1 MTRFTVFG
9 APATKGSTVSFV
21 GDRGQVVTKADCD
34 HLAAWTQAVG
44 WAARSAGMKLATGDT
59 PVHVRADFQLA
70 KPKSVKR
77 QQPTVRPDLDKL
89 SRALLDALAGIAYEN
104 DAQVTELTV
113 AKRYADTAQT
123 VVIIQQ
129 G

>member
-9 APATKGSTVSFV
+9 QAATKGSTVSFV
-21 GDRGQVVTKADCD
+21 GEKGQVITKPDCD
-34 HLAAWTQAVG
+34 NLAAWTQACG
-44 WAARSAGMKLATGDT
+44 WAARAAGMRLATGDT
-59 PVHVRADFQLA
+59 PVHVRADFQFV
-70 KPKSVKR
+70 KPKGTKR

-113 AKRYADTAQT
+113 AKRYADAAQT
-123 VVIIQQ
+123 DVIIQQ